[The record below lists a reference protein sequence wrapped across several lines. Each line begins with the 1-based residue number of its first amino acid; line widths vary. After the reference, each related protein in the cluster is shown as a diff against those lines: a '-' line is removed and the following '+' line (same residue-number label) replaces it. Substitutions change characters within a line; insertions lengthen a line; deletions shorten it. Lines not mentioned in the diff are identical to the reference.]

1 MKARQGRRGYPMQVR
16 EASVAR
22 YLNSNLTMREVA
34 DQFGATRYSVADW
47 VRKAGAL
54 SDMSKKAKVE
64 PIPTDKRS
72 AEEKLRLLLEASSL
86 ADEKLGE
93 FLRREGLHEG
103 DLQRFRTEA
112 IGGLSGQ
119 VRSDADRRRIQELE
133 RTNTRNEKRLRE
145 AEALLDLQKK
155 VHALWGAKEDDTT
168 ES

>member
-1 MKARQGRRGYPMQVR
+1 MQVR

>member
-1 MKARQGRRGYPMQVR
+1 MQVR

-112 IGGLSGQ
+112 IGGLSGL

>member
-1 MKARQGRRGYPMQVR
+1 MQVR

-112 IGGLSGQ
+112 IGGLSGP

-145 AEALLDLQKK
+145 AEALLDLPKK